1 MLSHAAQCYF
11 LWLSSK
17 GDRKSMLLL
26 LTRTR
31 SAPVIHSHNKANT
44 GRGMEGW
51 REGEK
56 VQDGAGI
63 ICSMPVKWILLFIPD
78 SPSSQSLFIWFF
90 FFFPPWIIPVFDVAR
105 RGEKK
110 KKKWEWKPADPGSH
124 FHTRRYN
131 MNIVCVC
138 PTVCVCV
145 CVRQRLGQMWWT
157 DVRLTG
163 HRCSVK
169 NNMSGNVCRGRIRII
184 L

>member
-17 GDRKSMLLL
+17 GDRKSMPLL

-110 KKKWEWKPADPGSH
+110 IKNESGNLLIQGVISTQGDTIWTSC
-124 FHTRRYN
+124 
-131 MNIVCVC
+131 VCVQLC
-138 PTVCVCV
+138 VCVCV
-145 CVRQRLGQMWWT
+145 CVSDLDRCDGQM
-157 DVRLTG
+157 
-163 HRCSVK
+163 
-169 NNMSGNVCRGRIRII
+169 SGWRDTAA